1 MNERNITTDDQWMYW
16 NSGMLSFYW
25 DGVYKGSLTGT
36 DGQYPN
42 FADKIRYGG
51 IYNRTINGFAEPGE
65 ESGLAFYDLRFIPQ
79 VWTSAE
85 AKDYAMAFPVAEQS
99 KAHGIIV
106 IVR

>member
-1 MNERNITTDDQWMYW
+1 MAYTRGHSSVPT
-16 NSGMLSFYW
+16 
-25 DGVYKGSLTGT
+25 GSIRTLH
-36 DGQYPN
+36 
-42 FADKIRYGG
+42 KIRYGG
-51 IYNRTINGFAEPGE
+51 IYNRTINGFAEPSE

-85 AKDYAMAFPVAEQS
+85 AKDYATAFPVVEQS